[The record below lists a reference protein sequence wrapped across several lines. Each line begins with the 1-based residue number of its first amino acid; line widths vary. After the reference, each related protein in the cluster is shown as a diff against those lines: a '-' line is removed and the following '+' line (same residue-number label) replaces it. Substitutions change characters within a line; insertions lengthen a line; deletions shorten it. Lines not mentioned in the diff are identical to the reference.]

1 MASNMQSYQKGFT
14 VQCFLFYR
22 LPCVFKTSDM
32 FYSRKQRSTRN
43 CVNEGDWCP
52 VFVATFPPMS
62 CAKELGIERCV
73 SQ

>member
-1 MASNMQSYQKGFT
+1 MASNMQSYQQGFYSA
-14 VQCFLFYR
+14 VSFFYR

-43 CVNEGDWCP
+43 CLNEEDWCP
-52 VFVATFPPMS
+52 VFVVMLPRMS